1 MRKQL
6 LTKKRLNVTNK
17 LQLHERFGD
26 KLYLGN
32 IEHHSVQE
40 WILLY
45 PVYIYRRVY
54 GSTRYGLKPLELR
67 PECILLLKEQLAL
80 KHPELLAK
88 IEYRKS
94 RHVSKS
100 LVGINLKRYP

>member
-6 LTKKRLNVTNK
+6 LTKKGLSVSNK
-17 LQLHERFGD
+17 LKLHDRFGD
-26 KLYLGN
+26 KLYFGN
-32 IEHHSVQE
+32 IEHHAVKE

-80 KHPELLAK
+80 KHPELLAE

-94 RHVSKS
+94 RHVTKS
-100 LVGINLKRYP
+100 VVGINSKRYP